1 MRQEPQRAKMSVI
14 NERDRRPIEPPPILQ
29 LNWLN
34 CSTEETKKY
43 LQSPFYFMV
52 ANLMKANDTTKAL
65 DSHEYLSGSTVS
77 SLYRLRDVDNT
88 DGGFFVFG
96 DLAVKKDGYY
106 RLQFNLFEI
115 MDGTVQNRKTML
127 SEVFVVHLP
136 KKFPGAIEAT
146 FLSRTFSD
154 QGVKMRI
161 RKEHRLQTRK
171 RKAERQIDSD
181 MADVK
186 RVVVTDQ
193 EPISGQRTSCQNEV
207 LFGRWQSNV
216 GVTSRSLGQ
225 TGPIETIH
233 QASSMSAVN
242 PFNPGGEGRLRY
254 KDLTSRFRYYP
265 KQHENKG
272 FYEPMD
278 TSNSISTSTSTS
290 TNTSISLSNSLSSST
305 IGTPNSPSGDIG
317 GNTNDGEPLA
327 QDTSE
332 FPSPISRTHS
342 VTSEAP
348 EQLSWSPASND
359 MMKIERLA
367 SHGCGS
373 PSSGGAWHLTNNSS
387 SNSNSNS
394 DSYQDTPDLFH
405 NSSNSPPSPTPTAY
419 TVQSPPTLIHQA
431 PSSEAHLA
439 SYHFTA
445 SDRRPTQSYA
455 SEDTHPLS
463 HIHYAATKNEHWGE
477 RLPPLRAIMEDQH
490 TDQHSLHTHV
500 APLELPA
507 IITSGNP
514 HRLGADSSS
523 SSFLPTL
530 FPSYVPQSNQQPKK
544 QHQHQYQHNHTHN
557 HNHHN
562 HQSRQTPHSMSGQ
575 DVGGI
580 FAQCSI

>member
-1 MRQEPQRAKMSVI
+1 MLEQPISETIDDQAVQSSSCTYRFIPSTLNYLAEQRNYQLIMRQEPQRAKMSVI

-115 MDGTVQNRKTML
+115 TDATVHNRKTML

-136 KKFPGAIEAT
+136 KQFPGAIEAT

-171 RKAERQIDSD
+171 RKAERLPDNDPAEI
-181 MADVK
+181 K
-186 RVVVTDQ
+186 RIDQ
-193 EPISGQRTSCQNEV
+193 ELIPGQRTCQSDV

-216 GVTSRSLGQ
+216 GMTSRSFGQ
-225 TGPIETIH
+225 PATETVH
-233 QASSMSAVN
+233 QASSMTTIN

-265 KQHENKG
+265 KQNENKH
-272 FYEPMD
+272 YED
-278 TSNSISTSTSTS
+278 SITN
-290 TNTSISLSNSLSSST
+290 TNTSSSS
-305 IGTPNSPSGDIG
+305 PNSPSGCISTSSISDH
-317 GNTNDGEPLA
+317 L

-342 VTSEAP
+342 ITSDVP
-348 EQLSWSPASND
+348 ERSLPWTPPSSGD
-359 MMKIERLA
+359 IMKIEMLA
-367 SHGCGS
+367 PHGISSH
-373 PSSGGAWHLTNNSS
+373 SGQWPL
-387 SNSNSNS
+387 SNG
-394 DSYQDTPDLFH
+394 YQDTPDLFH
-405 NSSNSPPSPTPTAY
+405 NPANSPPSPTPTTY
-419 TVQSPPTLIHQA
+419 TAQSPPAFIHQA

-439 SYHFTA
+439 SYHFTG
-445 SDRRPTQSYA
+445 SDRHPPHTPEPTHYLPHTPYA
-455 SEDTHPLS
+455 TTNSE
-463 HIHYAATKNEHWGE
+463 NWGE
-477 RLPPLRAIMEDQH
+477 RLPPLRDIIEDYPGH
-490 TDQHSLHTHV
+490 RSTHRPIP
-500 APLELPA
+500 ALELPA
-507 IITSGNP
+507 IITPTNP
-514 HRLGADSSS
+514 RRPVAAD

-530 FPSYVPQSNQQPKK
+530 FPSYVSQSA
-544 QHQHQYQHNHTHN
+544 QHQQHQM
-557 HNHHN
+557 
-562 HQSRQTPHSMSGQ
+562 RQPRPMSGQ
-575 DVGGI
+575 DMAGL
-580 FAQCSI
+580 FAHC